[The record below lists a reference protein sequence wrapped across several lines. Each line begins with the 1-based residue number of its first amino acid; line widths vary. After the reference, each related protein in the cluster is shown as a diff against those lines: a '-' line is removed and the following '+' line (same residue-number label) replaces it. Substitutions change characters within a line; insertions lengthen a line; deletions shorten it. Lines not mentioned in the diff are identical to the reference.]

1 MITKR
6 PHEPVKKV
14 FPRVEEP
21 TGDDDGVGV
30 HQVDKP

>member
-14 FPRVEEP
+14 FRRVEDPPEMMS
-21 TGDDDGVGV
+21 GVGV